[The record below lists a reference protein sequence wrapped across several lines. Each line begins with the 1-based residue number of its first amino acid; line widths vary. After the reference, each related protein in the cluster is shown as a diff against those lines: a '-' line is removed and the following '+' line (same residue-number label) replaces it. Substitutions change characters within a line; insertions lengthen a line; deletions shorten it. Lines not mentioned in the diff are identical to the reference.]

1 MKALNPY
8 REQLLGAFAK
18 SVSEE
23 GITMIVFTNPN
34 APTLL
39 LSRNPRAIPQVV
51 PVLLAGSLFGGEQ
64 ANVRLGIALSQ
75 ANSEWFPLFQCVAD
89 GEGFFGV
96 IAPYL
101 YYRAPKTGS
110 FSCAATAACEEVAE
124 SGLLTD
130 WCIVQCGIGY
140 LTKDGKSHRV
150 ENYPQAF
157 EEERL

>member
-18 SVSEE
+18 SVSDE
-23 GITMIVFTNPN
+23 GTTIIVFTHPN

-39 LSRNPRAIPQVV
+39 LSRNPKTLPQVA
-51 PVLLAGSLFGGEQ
+51 PVLLAGSLFGGEE
-64 ANVRLGIALSQ
+64 ANVRLGLALSQ
-75 ANSEWFPLFQCVAD
+75 ANPEWFPLFQCITD

-96 IAPYL
+96 IVPYL
-101 YYRAPKTGS
+101 FYRAPETGS
-110 FSCAATAACEEVAE
+110 FSAASKAACEEATE

-130 WCIVQCGIGY
+130 WCILQCGISY

-157 EEERL
+157 EEGRL